1 MTSKIP
7 AHVYEV
13 LRWATIVLEVLG
25 TLFIWLDTVRLNAR
39 NPPHG
44 FMIGDAP
51 GYGAWYFHSG
61 VLGFSLLFLGILL
74 QGVCLFIG

>member
-1 MTSKIP
+1 MPLLPFAESPGLLASMTSTIP

-25 TLFIWLDTVRLNAR
+25 TLLIWLDTVRLNAR

-51 GYGAWYFHSG
+51 GYGAW
-61 VLGFSLLFLGILL
+61 
-74 QGVCLFIG
+74 